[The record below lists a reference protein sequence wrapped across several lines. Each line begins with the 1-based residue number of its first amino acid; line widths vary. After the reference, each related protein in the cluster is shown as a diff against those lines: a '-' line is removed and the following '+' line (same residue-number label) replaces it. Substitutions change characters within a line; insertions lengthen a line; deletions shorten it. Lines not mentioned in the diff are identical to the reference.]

1 MAAANTI
8 LAEVAEYEACGV
20 CDTGAVKRAVKLLT
34 TAPMDGG
41 LVCES
46 IDPVTGVA
54 KTGLALATGAGFVA
68 YALWR
73 GYKIC
78 LDPCS

>member
-8 LAEVAEYEACGV
+8 LAEVAEYEACGA
-20 CDTGAVKRAVKLLT
+20 CDTEAVKRAVELLA
-34 TAPMDGG
+34 TAPMDRG
-41 LVCES
+41 LVSES
-46 IDPVTGVA
+46 IDSETGVA

-73 GYKIC
+73 GHKIYLDLC
-78 LDPCS
+78 L

>member
-46 IDPVTGVA
+46 IDPVTG
-54 KTGLALATGAGFVA
+54 
-68 YALWR
+68 
-73 GYKIC
+73 C
-78 LDPCS
+78 LLYTSRLSRITSRLT